1 MTCGTVKIITGDQT
15 LQNVEGNNMK
25 KWKNI
30 GALFF
35 LLTTFTAQTETITG
49 RVFPISDG
57 DTLKILTETNEKMRI
72 RLAGIDTP
80 EKGQPFGREA
90 KQALTVLT
98 LQKKI
103 TIDVQTIDRYERTVG
118 LVYVQGLDVN
128 AELVRQGMAWVYRRY
143 TNDERLYALE
153 AKAKKEK
160 RGLWST
166 NNFIEP
172 WLWRRG
178 ERKFK

>member
-1 MTCGTVKIITGDQT
+1 LIRT
-15 LQNVEGNNMK
+15 LQIVEGNDMR

-35 LLTTFTAQTETITG
+35 LITAITAQTETLTG
-49 RVFPISDG
+49 KVLYISDG
-57 DTLKILTETNEKMRI
+57 DTLKILTGSSKKMRI

-80 EKGQPFGREA
+80 EKGQPYGKEA
-90 KQALTVLT
+90 KQALSVLT
-98 LQKKI
+98 LQKQV
-103 TIDVQTIDRYERTVG
+103 TIDVQTIDRYGRMVG
-118 LVYVQGLDVN
+118 LVYVQGLNVN
-128 AELVRQGMAWVYRRY
+128 SELVRQGMAWVYRRY
-143 TNDERLYALE
+143 TNDEKLYALE

-160 RGLWST
+160 RGLWSS

-178 ERKFK
+178 ERK

>member
-49 RVFPISDG
+49 RVFHISDG
-57 DTLKILTETNEKMRI
+57 DTLKILTETNEKIRI

-80 EKGQPFGREA
+80 ENGQPFGREA

>member
-1 MTCGTVKIITGDQT
+1 MYEYRATIVKII
-15 LQNVEGNNMK
+15 
-25 KWKNI
+25 
-30 GALFF
+30 
-35 LLTTFTAQTETITG
+35 
-49 RVFPISDG
+49 DG
-57 DTLKILTETNEKMRI
+57 DTVDVDIDLGFNVVLKDERV
-72 RLAGIDTP
+72 RVAGIDTP

>member
-1 MTCGTVKIITGDQT
+1 MIRT
-15 LQNVEGNNMK
+15 LQIVEGNDMR

-35 LLTTFTAQTETITG
+35 LITAITAQTETLTG
-49 RVFPISDG
+49 KVLYISDG
-57 DTLKILTETNEKMRI
+57 DTLKILTGSSKKMRI

-80 EKGQPFGREA
+80 EKGQPYGKEA
-90 KQALTVLT
+90 KQALSVLT
-98 LQKKI
+98 LQKQV
-103 TIDVQTIDRYERTVG
+103 TIDVQTIDRYGRMVG
-118 LVYVQGLDVN
+118 LVYVQGLNVN
-128 AELVRQGMAWVYRRY
+128 SELVRQGMAWVYRRY
-143 TNDERLYALE
+143 TNDEKLYALE

-160 RGLWST
+160 RGLWSS

-178 ERKFK
+178 ERK

>member
-1 MTCGTVKIITGDQT
+1 
-15 LQNVEGNNMK
+15 MK

-49 RVFPISDG
+49 RVFHISDG

-90 KQALTVLT
+90 KQALAVLT

>member
-1 MTCGTVKIITGDQT
+1 MR
-15 LQNVEGNNMK
+15 

-35 LLTTFTAQTETITG
+35 LITAITAQTETLTG
-49 RVFPISDG
+49 KVLYISDG
-57 DTLKILTETNEKMRI
+57 DTLKILTGSSKKMRI

-80 EKGQPFGREA
+80 EKGQPYGKEA
-90 KQALTVLT
+90 KQALSVLT
-98 LQKKI
+98 LQKQV
-103 TIDVQTIDRYERTVG
+103 TIDVQTIDRYGRMVG
-118 LVYVQGLDVN
+118 LVYVQGLNVN
-128 AELVRQGMAWVYRRY
+128 SELVRQGMAWVYRRY
-143 TNDERLYALE
+143 TNDEKLYALE

-160 RGLWST
+160 RGLWSS

-178 ERKFK
+178 ERK

>member
-1 MTCGTVKIITGDQT
+1 MR
-15 LQNVEGNNMK
+15 

-35 LLTTFTAQTETITG
+35 LITAITAQTETLTG
-49 RVFPISDG
+49 KVLYISDG
-57 DTLKILTETNEKMRI
+57 DTLKILTGSSKKMRI

-80 EKGQPFGREA
+80 EKGQPYGKEA
-90 KQALTVLT
+90 KQALSVLT
-98 LQKKI
+98 LQKQV
-103 TIDVQTIDRYERTVG
+103 TIDVQTIDRYGRMVG
-118 LVYVQGLDVN
+118 LVYVQGLNVN
-128 AELVRQGMAWVYRRY
+128 SELVRQGMAWVYRRY
-143 TNDERLYALE
+143 TNDEKLYALE

-160 RGLWST
+160 RGLWSS

-178 ERKFK
+178 ERKYK